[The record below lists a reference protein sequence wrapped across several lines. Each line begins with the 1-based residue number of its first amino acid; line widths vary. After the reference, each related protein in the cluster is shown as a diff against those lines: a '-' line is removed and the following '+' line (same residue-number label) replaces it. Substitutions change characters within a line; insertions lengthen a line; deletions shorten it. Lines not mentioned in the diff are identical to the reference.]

1 MLRDFVDKF
10 DNLMSV
16 FGTALA
22 ELLSAWVTASKIGWH
37 ALVPAAIVLVHALLS
52 RMVAKKIERLRMQ
65 SKRNEMPK
73 FQEYFYSM
81 LDNIRTI
88 KFYAWED
95 VFQNVLWQSAELKN
109 YAPPMVWRA
118 LQFGLDILGCATA
131 EISAALAITSYIN
144 VAGTIGYIDIALL
157 MESIRSLTTFTAN
170 VATFGTTF
178 ERYKRSTKRLQR
190 YIEPETTRYIER
202 IPIAGDLAVEFD
214 ECAFSWNTNS
224 YSLAPVTLQIKA
236 TDFVTVVGRVGSGKS
251 SFLSA
256 ICGEMPLTSGQGS
269 VHGRI
274 GYVEQKPW
282 IMDATFRENVLMGAD
297 FDEAYFWQVVEACAL
312 AADLRLFPNGD
323 LTMIGANGVNL
334 SGGQKVRLALAR
346 ALYLRADIYVLDDL
360 LAAVDTHVERHIV
373 ERVLAA
379 DGIIGHKT
387 RILVTHAEHL
397 VPLSDTVIT
406 FVDGVMSA
414 VRQLPL
420 ALSTISIDTLDSK
433 ENISGSDSDT
443 VNQKA
448 GVAGMYAKPLE
459 YRKIASM
466 WSAIWRFITFSG
478 YGTVAIVMAIQL
490 TQTYA
495 LYYTQSLRTR
505 LMTDGD
511 PATMVQSLK
520 YYLVVNALVTIG
532 RHQINLFETWIRETV
547 WTATLMAKM
556 RKQVLDFILSMR
568 LPILE
573 SLPSSAMV
581 SATAQVVKS
590 SPGLILLCGPL
601 VALGYAIERWHG
613 ETTTKFHR
621 LCREEL
627 NRPQE
632 HIKDILTSNRE
643 LLRVHGV
650 TGIYLDKANRLSSM
664 VLNYILCISAI
675 QGFLYLATALCTEL
689 IKTTVLALSLWQ
701 QFYVSTP
708 MSPGE
713 LDALTDLALG
723 FFNRTYA
730 VVALESLGENSI
742 DQLSQYIAYMDG
754 YQREQPR
761 VIEGSRPLPTWPE
774 TGKIEF
780 RRYSMRYRSDLDLT
794 LNDLS
799 FVVHSKEKIGI

>member
-1 MLRDFVDKF
+1 
-10 DNLMSV
+10 
-16 FGTALA
+16 
-22 ELLSAWVTASKIGWH
+22 
-37 ALVPAAIVLVHALLS
+37 
-52 RMVAKKIERLRMQ
+52 MVANKIERLRMQ

-73 FQEYFYSM
+73 FQEYFHSM
-81 LDNIRTI
+81 LENIRTI
-88 KFYAWED
+88 KFYAWEG
-95 VFQNVLWQSAELKN
+95 VFQNVLWQSAELKK

-118 LQFGLDILGCATA
+118 LRFGLDLLGCATA

-144 VAGTIGYIDIALL
+144 VSGAIGYTDIALL
-157 MESIRSLTTFTAN
+157 MESIRSLTAFTAT

-178 ERYKRSTKRLQR
+178 ESYKRSTRRLQR

-202 IPIAGDLAVEFD
+202 IPIAGDSAVEFD
-214 ECAFSWNTNS
+214 ECVFSWNTNS
-224 YSLAPVTLQIKA
+224 YSLAPVTLRIMA
-236 TDFVTVVGRVGSGKS
+236 GDFVTVIGRVGSGKS

-256 ICGEMPLTSGQGS
+256 ICGEMPLTSGRGS

-297 FDEAYFWQVVEACAL
+297 FDEAYFSQVVDACAL

-406 FVDGVMSA
+406 FVDSVMSV
-414 VRQLPL
+414 VRQTPL
-420 ALSTISIDTLDSK
+420 TLGTVSVDALDSK
-433 ENISGSDSDT
+433 ESMSGSDSDT
-443 VNQKA
+443 VNQEP
-448 GVAGMYAKPLE
+448 GVADMYAKPLE
-459 YRKIASM
+459 YRKIAST
-466 WSAIWRFITFSG
+466 WSAIWLFIQLSG

-495 LYYTQSLRTR
+495 LYYTESLRTR

-520 YYLVVNALVTIG
+520 HYLVVNALVTIG
-532 RHQINLFETWIRETV
+532 RRQISLFETWIRETV

-556 RKQVLDFILSMR
+556 RKQVLDLVLSMR

-573 SLPSSAMV
+573 SLPSSAMSDLFYRNRWELAINIPHVLCHTMFHNVLSAV

-621 LCREEL
+621 LHREEL
-627 NRPQE
+627 YRTQD
-632 HIKDILTSNRE
+632 HLMDILMSNRE
-643 LLRVHGV
+643 LLRAHGV
-650 TGIYLDKANRLSSM
+650 TGIYLDKANRLNFM
-664 VLNYILCISAI
+664 ELNYRLCISAI

-689 IKTTVLALSLWQ
+689 IKTVVLAL
-701 QFYVSTP
+701 
-708 MSPGE
+708 
-713 LDALTDLALG
+713 
-723 FFNRTYA
+723 
-730 VVALESLGENSI
+730 
-742 DQLSQYIAYMDG
+742 
-754 YQREQPR
+754 
-761 VIEGSRPLPTWPE
+761 
-774 TGKIEF
+774 
-780 RRYSMRYRSDLDLT
+780 
-794 LNDLS
+794 
-799 FVVHSKEKIGI
+799 

>member
-1 MLRDFVDKF
+1 
-10 DNLMSV
+10 
-16 FGTALA
+16 
-22 ELLSAWVTASKIGWH
+22 
-37 ALVPAAIVLVHALLS
+37 
-52 RMVAKKIERLRMQ
+52 MVAKKIERLRMQ

-95 VFQNVLWQSAELKN
+95 VFQNVLWQSAELKQ

-202 IPIAGDLAVEFD
+202 IPITGDLAVEFD

-236 TDFVTVVGRVGSGKS
+236 ADFVTVVGRVGSGKS

-406 FVDGVMSA
+406 FVDGVMS
-414 VRQLPL
+414 VIRQTPL

-443 VNQKA
+443 VNQKV

-520 YYLVVNALVTIG
+520 YYLVVNALVAIG
-532 RHQINLFETWIRETV
+532 RHQINLFETWIREMV

-573 SLPSSAMV
+573 SLPSSAM
-581 SATAQVVKS
+581 
-590 SPGLILLCGPL
+590 G
-601 VALGYAIERWHG
+601 
-613 ETTTKFHR
+613 
-621 LCREEL
+621 
-627 NRPQE
+627 

-664 VLNYILCISAI
+664 VLNYRLCISAI

-761 VIEGSRPLPTWPE
+761 VIEGSRP
-774 TGKIEF
+774 
-780 RRYSMRYRSDLDLT
+780 
-794 LNDLS
+794 
-799 FVVHSKEKIGI
+799 